1 MFNKNF
7 RKFFIDQNAKTIK
20 SLKKINKL
28 KGRSLIVVSNKNFLR
43 GILSSADIRNAI
55 MNHNITNEKIN
66 KIFNKKPKFIFADEI
81 KKKIN
86 EISYNVKKFNLI
98 PIIDRKTK
106 KIIDVINL
114 EKLNLLNIIKK
125 SEKLNLSVV
134 VMAGGKGTRLM
145 PYTSVLPKPLLP
157 INNKPTIKHIIDRF
171 MQYVVKNFFITIN
184 YKSEILKTYL
194 KDLRRISPVLTVQEK
209 KH

>member
-81 KKKIN
+81 KKK
-86 EISYNVKKFNLI
+86 
-98 PIIDRKTK
+98 
-106 KIIDVINL
+106 
-114 EKLNLLNIIKK
+114 
-125 SEKLNLSVV
+125 
-134 VMAGGKGTRLM
+134 
-145 PYTSVLPKPLLP
+145 
-157 INNKPTIKHIIDRF
+157 
-171 MQYVVKNFFITIN
+171 
-184 YKSEILKTYL
+184 
-194 KDLRRISPVLTVQEK
+194 
-209 KH
+209 